1 MSSNSGAWGVA
12 MWRDDSDTQ
21 ANGIS
26 LEGGDPIV
34 PYLPTEP
41 LGCLLLPPEGLG
53 VPGQRV
59 GDVTF
64 AQTDGIGMFE
74 DFYENRFITLRVSVC
89 NDGCPGCP
97 TGRAKVKRLLREW
110 SRTCTGAT
118 LAIFTDCHDD
128 SVGNEQRAVTGPFL
142 VRGRPRI
149 AEVTWLRSNFGCAQV
164 LLRFD
169 SLDHRLVILP
179 IENDLATPWTG
190 TLCETVEQEVDGSTG
205 SALVLDGVSPG
216 RAQTPDTASL
226 DIVGDIDL
234 RVLVALDDWTPA
246 NAQGLVAKWVTSGNQ
261 RSYLLRVEAT
271 TGTLRLF
278 WTPDG
283 STVLS
288 ATSTAAPLVANG
300 NALWVRATLDV
311 DNGAAG
317 RTVTFYTS
325 PATDGVTWTQLGSA
339 VTTAGVTSI
348 FNSTA
353 EASVGAYDTGS
364 TAPVSGRIFGAQV
377 LNGIAGTVVANPQFR
392 DQAAGT
398 TSFVD
403 STGKTWTVVSPAVIE
418 AVTAIPTVVGDLC
431 AFPVFTLTG
440 LLTTPI
446 TIYYDGVAT
455 LVYSDTIAAIDDP
468 VVIDTRYT
476 RAFQGG
482 EDVTANL
489 SGTLAA
495 SLALGTT
502 VVTMTSG
509 SAADTGSIEM
519 CWENAVISG

>member
-26 LEGGDPIV
+26 LEGGDPII

-205 SALVLDGVSPG
+205 SALVLNGVSPG

-226 DIVGDIDL
+226 DVVGDLDL
-234 RVLVALDDWTPA
+234 RVLVALDDWTPSA
-246 NAQGLVAKWVTSGNQ
+246 MQTLISKWNTTGNQ
-261 RSYLLRVEAT
+261 RSYLLQVLS
-271 TGTLRLF
+271 TGVLRFNWSTLGTAALSA
-278 WTPDG
+278 D
-283 STVLS
+283 STV
-288 ATSTAAPLVANG
+288 APTVANG
-300 NALWVRATLDV
+300 NALWVRATIDV

-325 PATDGVTWTQLGSA
+325 PADDGVVWTQLGA
-339 VTTAGVTSI
+339 TVTTAGVTSI
-348 FNSTA
+348 FASTA
-353 EASVGAYDTGS
+353 NLEVGARQAGTLENVTGNVY
-364 TAPVSGRIFGAQV
+364 AAQV

-403 STGKTWTVVSPAVIE
+403 SAGLTWTVVSPAVIE